1 MTSRSLLSAL
11 FVFAS
16 TVGAQAV
23 GRPVTIQVNPS
34 TVRVN
39 AQGATTVFLTFGGLA
54 EYVPVEAAWC
64 GKLVS
69 AAPAVGL
76 RCDPATIASQ
86 SRATVN
92 GAAVVGGRF
101 TEAMSVAPAISRQAY
116 QATVAGQL
124 PGYFYYVRRFA
135 STAASKAPLPDQY
148 VAVLCQL
155 SASGGVGVPF
165 TLTNV
170 TVRSDLDAP
179 VLFVQTGATLSP
191 LRAELQYTGTG
202 RLRGRWEIVL
212 PGVEW
217 PSARDLL
224 TEGSLPVQ
232 ERGLQ
237 RRYTELERF
246 NVLLSPNGRY
256 TLPGPNPQRLPT
268 AVDGTYLVLLRIEA
282 SDDKASDTNLGAFA
296 APGGAVHNG
305 ASAGFPMPTLRYV
318 VGKTGSGLAATQSR
332 RRVPLL
338 LPRDGASV
346 APDAGLTLSWGEERG
361 AKNYR
366 VELERTADGT
376 SVLAAIVGQGARAYD
391 VPPFVRAG
399 VTDGKVRW
407 RVIALDE
414 SAREIRYSE
423 WRSLRFI
430 P

>member
-1 MTSRSLLSAL
+1 MTTRPLVSAL
-11 FVFAS
+11 LVFAS
-16 TVGAQAV
+16 TIGAQAV

-39 AQGATTVFLTFGGLA
+39 AQGATTVFLTFGGLS
-54 EYVPVEAAWC
+54 EYMPVEATWC

-69 AAPAVGL
+69 AAPAAGL

-86 SRATVN
+86 SRATVS

-101 TEAMSVAPAISRQAY
+101 TEAMSVSAAISRQAY
-116 QATVAGQL
+116 QATVAGQM

-148 VAVLCQL
+148 VAVICQL
-155 SASGGVGVPF
+155 AASGGVGLPF

-170 TVRSDLDAP
+170 TLHSDLDTP
-179 VLFVQTGATLSP
+179 VLFVPTGATLSP
-191 LRAELQYTGTG
+191 LRADLQYTGTG

-217 PSARDLL
+217 PSAHDLL
-224 TEGSLPVQ
+224 TEGSLPVE

-246 NVLLSPNGRY
+246 NVLLLPNGRY
-256 TLPGPNPQRLPT
+256 TLPGPNPKRLPT
-268 AVDGTYLVLLRIEA
+268 AVDGTYLLLLRIEA
-282 SDDKASDTNLGAFA
+282 SDDKASDTNLGAFGA
-296 APGGAVHNG
+296 AGGVVHNG

-318 VGKTGSGLAATQSR
+318 VGRTGNGLAATQSR

-338 LPRDGASV
+338 LPLDGASV
-346 APDAGLTLSWGEERG
+346 APDSGLMLSWGVERG
-361 AKNYR
+361 ARNYR
-366 VELERTADGT
+366 VEIEGTTDGT
-376 SVLAAIVGQGARAYD
+376 SVLSAIVGQGTRSYD
-391 VPPFVRAG
+391 VPPFARTG
-399 VTDGKVRW
+399 VTDGRVRW

-414 SAREIRYSE
+414 SAREIRHSE